1 MKIYQCDFQV
11 VYCFVNLILNVFKVM
26 PNSGQ
31 KLPDDI
37 IKLMTVL
44 KPREEE
50 ISKKNINK
58 DK

>member
-1 MKIYQCDFQV
+1 
-11 VYCFVNLILNVFKVM
+11 M